1 MKKYILLAVI
11 LFTVQFYTNNL
22 FAQKKD
28 SLVRKE
34 VGVEILGGTSINNKG
49 IYFSGNFN
57 YTRNKFQY
65 TLQFN
70 YYGYNYVNI
79 DNVNLHEYLEY
90 SHILALLA
98 GYKFEIHE
106 FSIIPMLGI
115 SIGSG
120 RFADKNSYDN
130 GYIYGMIGDNISY
143 NKNNVFGFVFDG
155 AFKYQITDKFNAG
168 LTYTTFLNYVKS
180 HPNFYYGLQLSTGY
194 TINNHKKYHP
204 NNIKN
209 DNNRWEINIAGGFN
223 FGKVEIKEYNTMIKD
238 YSKETSLPAYFTNLS
253 FTKIYHSGVA
263 LKFSF
268 QNNRT
273 SFEENYKYGPPI
285 LKIISS
291 YDLINFYISGGYYH
305 DFKKISL
312 YSFIGTGASYLLAK
326 KDIPISDGTMNFST
340 NIYNFSDTY
349 GKQDTRWSLPIAFSL
364 GINYKLNRLLSLSFN
379 SGVDYYL
386 TPFVLGHD
394 AYNDYGFIA
403 HNINQ
408 YSIHYCLGITFKIQ
422 KKAKQ

>member
-11 LFTVQFYTNNL
+11 LFPVQFYTNNL

-28 SLVRKE
+28 SLVKKE
-34 VGVEILGGTSINNKG
+34 LGIELLGGTSINNKG
-49 IYFSGNFN
+49 IYFSGNLN

-65 TLQFN
+65 TLQYN
-70 YYGYNYVNI
+70 YYGYNYINI

-98 GYKFEIHE
+98 GYKFEIHK
-106 FSIIPMLGI
+106 FRIIPMLGI
-115 SIGSG
+115 SIGTG

-130 GYIYGMIGDNISY
+130 GYIYGMLGDNISY
-143 NKNNVFGFVFDG
+143 NKNDVFGFVFNG

-168 LTYTTFLNYVKS
+168 LTYNTFLNYVKS

-194 TINNHKKYHP
+194 KINDRKKYRP
-204 NNIKN
+204 YKIKN
-209 DNNRWEINIAGGFN
+209 VNNRWEINIAGGFN
-223 FGKVEIKEYNTMIKD
+223 FGKVEIKEYSTMIKD

-273 SFEENYKYGPPI
+273 SFEENYNYGGPL
-285 LKIISS
+285 LKTISS

-305 DFKKISL
+305 DFKRISV
-312 YSFIGTGASYLLAK
+312 YSFLGAGASYLLAK
-326 KDIPISDGTMNFST
+326 SETNIGMSGVAYPPNNYDFSFNVGNKEMRLALPISFS
-340 NIYNFSDTY
+340 I
-349 GKQDTRWSLPIAFSL
+349 

-386 TPFVLGHD
+386 TPFILEHD
-394 AYNDYGFIA
+394 GSTDYGFIA
-403 HNINQ
+403 HNINL

-422 KKAKQ
+422 KKAKK